1 MNIPWTKLGALIGT
15 TLGIINLWFF
25 IRDRRQ
31 HITIDRVDKYSLDFQ
46 ITNRSRRPIPIQSI
60 VLRFHE
66 EMPNLKW
73 KDVDST
79 PDTGDFKIP
88 GILSPE
94 TSIPFHWSIR
104 DIAAFVAYKKV
115 RIILTTQTGKE
126 IKKTFR
132 RTDKKRTEK

>member
-1 MNIPWTKLGALIGT
+1 MKIPWTELGASIGT
-15 TLGIINLWFF
+15 ILGIINLWFL
-25 IRDRRQ
+25 IRDRKQ

-46 ITNRSRRPIPIQSI
+46 ITNRTKRPIPIQSI

-66 EMPNLKW
+66 QMSNLKW
-73 KDVDST
+73 KDVDSV

-94 TSIPFHWSIR
+94 TSIPFHGSIR

-115 RIILTTQTGKE
+115 RVVVKTQTGTE
-126 IKKTFR
+126 IKRTFK
-132 RTDKKRTEK
+132 RTDKKRTKK